1 MEEDRT
7 KSVWER
13 RLADRQVRRA
23 LEELLDADTA
33 LVKLLLTR
41 TNGLSAADIRSSLA
55 RAKLTVQFESDCRC
69 IGTAEPKADQEV
81 RRVAGMSDT
90 ELRIATW
97 LQRRAI
103 ERWAKGSANGSGSR
117 KSRRRS
123 GEQRRS
129 GADRRNGCRDRRVSF
144 VKAVAERRSLRD
156 RRREERRVDAE
167 RRLTTD
173 RRGVRRRA

>member
-7 KSVWER
+7 ESVWER

-23 LEELLDADTA
+23 LEELLASDTA
-33 LVKLLLTR
+33 LVKLLLGR
-41 TNGLSAADIRSSLA
+41 TNGLSAPDIRSSLA
-55 RAKLTVQFESDCRC
+55 RAKLTVQFESDCQC
-69 IGTAEPKADQEV
+69 AGTSEPQVGQEV
-81 RRVAGMSDT
+81 RRVVGMSDT

-103 ERWAKGSANGSGSR
+103 ERWAKGAANGSGSR

-129 GADRRNGCRDRRVSF
+129 GADRRNGCRDRRASF
-144 VKAVAERRSLRD
+144 VKAIAERRSHRD
-156 RRREERRVDAE
+156 RRREERRADAE
-167 RRLTTD
+167 RRLATE